1 MHAIT
6 DYGHPVRKSTS
17 LLGWKAN
24 PNPKFIGKGR
34 SKFYLTH
41 RHKISGFFVLCPHI
55 LGVRSPCMQSSQ
67 FRNSLVQVMCNADWN
82 SLGKSKWHRFV
93 VSVIIHTYICL
104 NINWKRNSLTY
115 RWRLD
120 QKEFHFGCRKI
131 FFRSTGWK
139 KEKKVIKIIILMRLI
154 YICLLKVNKHQ
165 SVFSFVWAG
174 KNLTCPKNCTTFNL
188 NSSFPVHKTKLKK

>member
-1 MHAIT
+1 MTLKLRIL
-6 DYGHPVRKSTS
+6 RS
-17 LLGWKAN
+17 LTRL
-24 PNPKFIGKGR
+24 FIILVSLMR
-34 SKFYLTH
+34 SSFSEKMLVSN
-41 RHKISGFFVLCPHI
+41 RCISGLMSNLIKKSWTVSS
-55 LGVRSPCMQSSQ
+55 VRSPCMQSSQ

-165 SVFSFVWAG
+165 SVWAG